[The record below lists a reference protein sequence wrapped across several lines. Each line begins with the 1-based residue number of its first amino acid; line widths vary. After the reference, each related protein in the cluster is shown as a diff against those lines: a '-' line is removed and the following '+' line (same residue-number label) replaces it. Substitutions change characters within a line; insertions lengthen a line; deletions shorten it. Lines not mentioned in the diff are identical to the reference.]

1 MVRHIVAWN
10 YKEGFSEA
18 ENRENAQKIK
28 SELENLPRLMGGIA
42 ELTVQIQ
49 PLASSG
55 RAITLNSLFLNE
67 DALQAYQVHPE
78 HKRVGAFVSTVTQDR
93 ICLDYYE

>member
-10 YKEGFSEA
+10 YKAGFSEA

-28 SELENLPRLMGGIA
+28 SELENLTRLIGGIV
-42 ELTVQIQ
+42 ELTVQTQ

-67 DALQAYQVHPE
+67 QALQAYQAHPE
-78 HKRVGAFVSTVTQDR
+78 HKRVGVFVSAVTQER